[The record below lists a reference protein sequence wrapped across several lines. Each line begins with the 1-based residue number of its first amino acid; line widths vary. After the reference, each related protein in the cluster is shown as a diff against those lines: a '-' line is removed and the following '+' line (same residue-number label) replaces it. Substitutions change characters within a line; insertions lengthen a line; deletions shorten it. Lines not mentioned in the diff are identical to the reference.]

1 MQWEVFQEYFLLS
14 SNGRI
19 IRPVLTEG
27 SSCSHLHFLRL
38 LSGPGTDW
46 CRVYKACAAG
56 SVPDG
61 TVCNLVP
68 GAQRTGDKLPTV
80 LLSRS
85 FWHPSSCYYY
95 YFAHSSLKRP
105 PGFTGLAFRHHTL
118 MRIACIFLL
127 LAYGK

>member
-1 MQWEVFQEYFLLS
+1 MFQEYFLLS
-14 SNGRI
+14 SNSRI
-19 IRPVLTEG
+19 TRPALTEG

-46 CRVYKACAAG
+46 CRVYKARAAG

-68 GAQRTGDKLPTV
+68 GARRSTGQATHSTAEPQN
-80 LLSRS
+80 

-95 YFAHSSLKRP
+95 YFAHSSVKRP
-105 PGFTGLAFRHHTL
+105 PGFTGFAFRHHTL